1 MFAHNIFYDGAY
13 IEVSRS
19 KYKNT
24 AEVLAPG
31 KYDSGRYFIFM
42 VGQAVTLLI
51 YKTILTSHIATCFV

>member
-13 IEVSRS
+13 IEESRS
-19 KYKNT
+19 KYTNT

-42 VGQAVTLLI
+42 IGRTVTLLI
-51 YKTILTSHIATCFV
+51 YKAIVTSYIATCFV